1 MSDETPAPGNWNA
14 RIMAEFRANGGKV
27 GGPFE
32 GAPMLILHTTG
43 AKSGVERETPLM
55 YQDLGNGTV
64 AIFASYAGA
73 PTHPAWYNNLV
84 ANPVAEIEVGRR
96 RIRVRA
102 RRASGRDGC
111 PQPSARERD
120 AARTAEDSGPYRDV
134 VRCYVARVSGC
145 G

>member
-1 MSDETPAPGNWNA
+1 MSDETPAAGDWNA

-43 AKSGVERETPLM
+43 ARSGAERETPLV

-73 PTHPAWYNNLV
+73 PAHPAWYHNLV
-84 ANPVAEIEVGRR
+84 AHPAVTVEIGTGTQTF
-96 RIRVRA
+96 RA
-102 RRASGRDGC
+102 RVAVGDERTTIWEQIGRAH
-111 PQPSARERD
+111 
-120 AARTAEDSGPYRDV
+120 V
-134 VRCYVARVSGC
+134 
-145 G
+145 